1 MGRSVSFDRSLA
13 AALLWCCACE
23 PSADATPTVTPV
35 APAVIGGTSAA
46 APVASPNVGSAPQLM
61 AAAGATAPVVTTPAI
76 TTAPPAAVS
85 GSTAGAAA
93 PATTATTMPPGS
105 ATPATPPLTLSITV
119 PQVAPGAEDT
129 QCIQVK
135 LPSTKPVNVIRL
147 HNTLTD
153 GSHHFILTAVTDT
166 SAAEKPL
173 AKCQG
178 FRGAIAGAP
187 LTITQAHDDAVQLP
201 DGVGYHLNAAQ
212 IMHLELH
219 YINTGDKTLDITAT
233 AQLFLADDGAQ
244 IQEGS
249 VLLVGTAD
257 FDLPPHQATQN
268 PPKYLALP
276 TELKDAKFYA
286 ITGHTHRFGTNVTVS
301 SATPDMKAV
310 AELYAPAHYDWEAPE
325 MKQLTPHVTLP
336 SGGGFLLS
344 CAWNNTSDTEIKW
357 GESATA
363 EMCFFWGYYYPRKD
377 IVSIVI
383 DDLDPSII
391 KML

>member
-1 MGRSVSFDRSLA
+1 MGRSASFDRSLA
-13 AALLWCCACE
+13 AALLCCCACG
-23 PSADATPTVTPV
+23 PSGIAAPAAPSV
-35 APAVIGGTSAA
+35 APAVVAGAA
-46 APVASPNVGSAPQLM
+46 AVAPVASPSVNVTPQLM
-61 AAAGATAPVVTTPAI
+61 AAAGASAPLATTPAI
-76 TTAPPAAVS
+76 TAVPPAAVS
-85 GSTAGAAA
+85 GNSAGAAA
-93 PATTATTMPPGS
+93 PATMMPPAS
-105 ATPATPPLTLSITV
+105 TTPVTPPLTLSITV

-129 QCIQVK
+129 QCVQVK
-135 LPSTKPVNVIRL
+135 LASTQPVNVVRL
-147 HNTLTD
+147 HNTLTN

-166 SAAEKPL
+166 SAGEKPL

-187 LTITQAHDDAVQLP
+187 LTITQAHDDLVQLP

-219 YINTGDKTLDITAT
+219 YINTGDKTLDVTAT
-233 AQLFLADDGAQ
+233 AELFLAADGAQ
-244 IQEGS
+244 IQEGA

-257 FDLPPHQATQN
+257 IDLPPHQAKQN

-276 TELKDAKFYA
+276 TPLKDAKFYA
-286 ITGHTHRFGTNVTVS
+286 ITGHTHRFGTAVNVS

-383 DDLDPSII
+383 DNLDPSII
-391 KML
+391 KTL